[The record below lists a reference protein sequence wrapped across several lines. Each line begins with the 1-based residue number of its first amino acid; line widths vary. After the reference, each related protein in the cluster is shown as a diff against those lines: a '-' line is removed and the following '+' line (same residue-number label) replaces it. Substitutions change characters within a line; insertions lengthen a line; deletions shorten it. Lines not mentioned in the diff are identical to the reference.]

1 MFIWSVIKRQFFHM
15 QPYINID
22 ISNTIIILQSKFN
35 YYTVG
40 LSLVDNVTCL
50 IIIFPLRNF
59 VFRINNLRKQT
70 RIW

>member
-1 MFIWSVIKRQFFHM
+1 M
-15 QPYINID
+15 QRYINID
-22 ISNTIIILQSKFN
+22 ISNTIIILQSKSN

-40 LSLVDNVTCL
+40 LSLDDNVTSL